1 MPQQAAGIRTEPPVS
16 DPSATPASPVA
27 TAVAEPLDDP
37 PGMRAGSSGLTGVP
51 NHWLVPSGSIASS
64 CRFVLPT
71 IRAPAARAP
80 ARHAASA
87 VAGAALCSTARDP
100 AVVGTPAT
108 SMMSLT
114 ASRGPGPD
122 VSILVMNVLM
132 VFSWQIAN
140 VVTGTLRAGARPGIG
155 STPGRSRV
163 CWALDAR
170 RWGGGRQG

>member
-16 DPSATPASPVA
+16 DPSATSASPVA
-27 TAVAEPLDDP
+27 TAAAEPLDDP

-51 NHWLVPSGSIASS
+51 NQGLVPSGSIASS

-80 ARHAASA
+80 ARQAASA
-87 VAGAALCSTARDP
+87 VAGAALRSTARDP

-114 ASRGPGPD
+114 ASRGPAPA
-122 VSILVMNVLM
+122 VSSLVMNVPIA
-132 VFSWQIAN
+132 FS
-140 VVTGTLRAGARPGIG
+140 
-155 STPGRSRV
+155 
-163 CWALDAR
+163 
-170 RWGGGRQG
+170 